1 MSLAGRTI
9 LVTRPERDAGALPSL
24 LREAGAEAIEAPAIV
39 ILPAEDP
46 KPLDD
51 ALQDV
56 VDGEYEWIVLTS
68 PAGVEAIDA
77 RLVELGIAPPL
88 PVKVATIG
96 SATAEIL
103 ERDLHMT
110 PDLVPT
116 RFTSEVLGREFPP
129 GRGRVL
135 LPRVDI
141 APPGLEEDLE
151 AKGWTPVRVTAYRT
165 RHPEALPP
173 DAQAALDAERVDAVV
188 FTSSSTAEGFARMA
202 GVDHR
207 LKVIAIGPVTAE
219 TAQGLG
225 FVVDAV
231 AETHTIEGVVEACE
245 RLFEG
250 A

>member
-1 MSLAGRTI
+1 MSLQGRTI

-24 LREAGAEAIEAPAIV
+24 LREAGATAIEAPTIV

-46 KPLDD
+46 GPLDD

-56 VDGEYEWIVLTS
+56 MDGEYEWMVLTS

-77 RLVELGIAPPL
+77 RMVELGLAPPL
-88 PVKVATIG
+88 PVRVATIG
-96 SATAEIL
+96 TSTAESL
-103 ERDLHMT
+103 ERDLHMS

-116 RFTSEVLGREFPP
+116 RFTSEALGREFPP

-141 APPGLEEDLE
+141 APPGLEENLE

-165 RHPEALPP
+165 RHPESFPP
-173 DAQAALDAERVDAVV
+173 EAEAALAAGEVDAVV
-188 FTSSSTAEGFARMA
+188 FTSSSTAEGFAKSA
-202 GVDHR
+202 GVDHH
-207 LKVIAIGPVTAE
+207 LKVVAIGPVTAA
-219 TAQGLG
+219 TAEGLG

>member
-1 MSLAGRTI
+1 MSLRGRTI
-9 LVTRPERDAGALPSL
+9 LVTRPERDAGALPAL
-24 LREAGAEAIEAPAIV
+24 LEAEGAVALQAPTIV

-46 KPLDD
+46 APLDG
-51 ALQDV
+51 ALQDI
-56 VDGEYEWIVLTS
+56 VDGEYEWMILTS
-68 PAGVEAIDA
+68 PAGVEAIDT

-96 SATAEIL
+96 TSTAEVL

-116 RFTSEVLGREFPP
+116 RFTSETLGREFPP

-165 RHPEALPP
+165 RHPDDLPA
-173 DAQAALDAERVDAVV
+173 DARAALDEGRVDAVV
-188 FTSSSTAEGFARMA
+188 FTSSSTAEGFAQAA
-202 GVDHR
+202 GVDHH
-207 LKVIAIGPVTAE
+207 LKVVAIGPVTAR
-219 TAQGLG
+219 TAEDLG

-231 AETHTIEGVVEACE
+231 AETHTIEGVVEACM
-245 RLFEG
+245 RLFQG

>member
-1 MSLAGRTI
+1 MSLSGRTI

-24 LREAGAEAIEAPAIV
+24 LRAEGAVVIEAPTIV

-46 KPLDD
+46 APLDH

-56 VDGEYEWIVLTS
+56 MDGEYEWVVLTS
-68 PAGVEAIDA
+68 PAGVEAVDT
-77 RLVELGIAPPL
+77 RMVEIGLAPPL

-96 SATAEIL
+96 TSTAEAL
-103 ERDLHMT
+103 ERDLHMG

-116 RFTSEVLGREFPP
+116 RFTSEALGREFPP

-165 RHPEALPP
+165 QHPESLAPE
-173 DAQAALDAERVDAVV
+173 ARAALDAGSVDAVV
-188 FTSSSTAEGFARMA
+188 FTSSSTAEGFARIA
-202 GVDHR
+202 GVDHH
-207 LKVIAIGPVTAE
+207 LKVVAIGPVTAR
-219 TAQGLG
+219 TAEGLG

-231 AETHTIEGVVEACE
+231 AETHTIEGVVQACQ
-245 RLFEG
+245 RLF